1 MLYGVLARLPSIHH
15 ILATLFT
22 KINKSCLAPSSW
34 ASSLVVLA
42 HKDGDPKDPAMFRMI
57 ALTPTMGK
65 IYHQV
70 KAERMAKYMRRNN
83 YIDETTQKA
92 FLRGVNGCVEHIQV
106 IQEIIQDAKHRHR
119 AVHFSWY
126 DLSDAYGSI
135 PHNLIEHSLRHYH
148 VPELEIAYI
157 MSLYSKLK
165 GKIVTKEWSSN
176 TFDFKKGIFT
186 GDNYSPIIFNVVF
199 QPLIDAIKSR
209 KEDQGYNLGD
219 KKVITKPFADDFE
232 LISNNKTKHQKLQDE
247 VQLKATSMG
256 LTFKP
261 SKCRS
266 LSLVAGKPQ
275 PVTFTLTDPNTG
287 TEVELKTLES
297 DPHKFLGC
305 IMTHNNTPQ
314 DHLKFLLDK
323 LNAKLSNI
331 DKTKVRGEFKVAV
344 YTRYAL
350 PALRYHLTVHT
361 VHKTHLEEL
370 DLAAQ
375 VYLKKWLGI
384 PTKGA
389 TSAGIFSPMLLG
401 VKPVSQVYLEGH
413 VGAYINSKLVADEDT
428 REALESAEA
437 REAEWTRKS
446 STIVQCKEIFA
457 EMKEEQK
464 CRIPTPDNCANYAV
478 TVRVEKPNI
487 MVEARRKVENLYRE
501 KSIETASQ
509 CAFQGEMLSLL
520 AKEEKDISWKATIF
534 QVPRGVM
541 AWAVRASTNT
551 LATPDNLARWGRR
564 VETKCNMEGCSAICS
579 LGHLLS
585 SCAKSLDRFQF
596 RHDSV
601 LNHLL
606 ETIIKHKSD
615 QMSVFADLNGWRTNG
630 GTIPHDL
637 VMTEQKPDLVII
649 DKSDTPTKVVLLEL
663 TVPWDSDANFKAAFD
678 RKTARYERLA
688 GDLRDRGLTCLN
700 LPLEIGC
707 RGVINA
713 RNHVVLETLC
723 NLLKIRARKRL
734 LASLGR
740 IALLGSYRIWLARRS
755 QEWSGGDLIR

>member
-65 IYHQV
+65 ICHQV

-148 VPELEIAYI
+148 VPELEISYI

-297 DPHKFLGC
+297 DPHKFLG
-305 IMTHNNTPQ
+305 
-314 DHLKFLLDK
+314 
-323 LNAKLSNI
+323 
-331 DKTKVRGEFKVAV
+331 
-344 YTRYAL
+344 
-350 PALRYHLTVHT
+350 
-361 VHKTHLEEL
+361 
-370 DLAAQ
+370 
-375 VYLKKWLGI
+375 
-384 PTKGA
+384 
-389 TSAGIFSPMLLG
+389 
-401 VKPVSQVYLEGH
+401 
-413 VGAYINSKLVADEDT
+413 
-428 REALESAEA
+428 
-437 REAEWTRKS
+437 
-446 STIVQCKEIFA
+446 
-457 EMKEEQK
+457 
-464 CRIPTPDNCANYAV
+464 
-478 TVRVEKPNI
+478 
-487 MVEARRKVENLYRE
+487 
-501 KSIETASQ
+501 
-509 CAFQGEMLSLL
+509 
-520 AKEEKDISWKATIF
+520 
-534 QVPRGVM
+534 
-541 AWAVRASTNT
+541 
-551 LATPDNLARWGRR
+551 
-564 VETKCNMEGCSAICS
+564 
-579 LGHLLS
+579 
-585 SCAKSLDRFQF
+585 
-596 RHDSV
+596 
-601 LNHLL
+601 
-606 ETIIKHKSD
+606 
-615 QMSVFADLNGWRTNG
+615 
-630 GTIPHDL
+630 
-637 VMTEQKPDLVII
+637 
-649 DKSDTPTKVVLLEL
+649 
-663 TVPWDSDANFKAAFD
+663 
-678 RKTARYERLA
+678 
-688 GDLRDRGLTCLN
+688 
-700 LPLEIGC
+700 
-707 RGVINA
+707 
-713 RNHVVLETLC
+713 
-723 NLLKIRARKRL
+723 
-734 LASLGR
+734 
-740 IALLGSYRIWLARRS
+740 
-755 QEWSGGDLIR
+755 

>member
-1 MLYGVLARLPSIHH
+1 M
-15 ILATLFT
+15 
-22 KINKSCLAPSSW
+22 
-34 ASSLVVLA
+34 
-42 HKDGDPKDPAMFRMI
+42 
-57 ALTPTMGK
+57 
-65 IYHQV
+65 
-70 KAERMAKYMRRNN
+70 
-83 YIDETTQKA
+83 
-92 FLRGVNGCVEHIQV
+92 
-106 IQEIIQDAKHRHR
+106 
-119 AVHFSWY
+119 
-126 DLSDAYGSI
+126 
-135 PHNLIEHSLRHYH
+135 
-148 VPELEIAYI
+148 PELEIAYI

-186 GDNYSPIIFNVVF
+186 GDNYSPIIFNVLF

-314 DHLKFLLDK
+314 DHLKFLLEK

-384 PTKGA
+384 PAKGA

-437 REAEWTRKS
+437 REAEWTRKT
-446 STIVQCKEIFA
+446 STIVQYK
-457 EMKEEQK
+457 
-464 CRIPTPDNCANYAV
+464 
-478 TVRVEKPNI
+478 
-487 MVEARRKVENLYRE
+487 
-501 KSIETASQ
+501 
-509 CAFQGEMLSLL
+509 
-520 AKEEKDISWKATIF
+520 
-534 QVPRGVM
+534 
-541 AWAVRASTNT
+541 
-551 LATPDNLARWGRR
+551 
-564 VETKCNMEGCSAICS
+564 
-579 LGHLLS
+579 
-585 SCAKSLDRFQF
+585 
-596 RHDSV
+596 
-601 LNHLL
+601 
-606 ETIIKHKSD
+606 
-615 QMSVFADLNGWRTNG
+615 
-630 GTIPHDL
+630 
-637 VMTEQKPDLVII
+637 
-649 DKSDTPTKVVLLEL
+649 
-663 TVPWDSDANFKAAFD
+663 
-678 RKTARYERLA
+678 
-688 GDLRDRGLTCLN
+688 
-700 LPLEIGC
+700 
-707 RGVINA
+707 
-713 RNHVVLETLC
+713 
-723 NLLKIRARKRL
+723 
-734 LASLGR
+734 
-740 IALLGSYRIWLARRS
+740 
-755 QEWSGGDLIR
+755 